1 VTFSWSHLL
10 ILPEELYRVPASM
23 PLGRAGYYLELFFL
37 LSLILIMMNLEATFR
52 ASSGTK
58 RWQIKFMVLGLSSL
72 FAFLLY
78 LKSHNLLF
86 SSVNFEMIPINSSA
100 ILVANSLILFSI
112 GRRSLQ
118 EADLYISKRF
128 LFNSLTVLVMGIYLL
143 ALGSTAKII
152 GFFGEGEHIPLSA
165 FAVFLVALSVSVVLL
180 SDQLRQEAKR
190 FISRNFY
197 RGHYD
202 YRKEWTEFTER
213 TSQILE
219 MENLCAAVTR
229 MVSETFGAPSVTIW
243 IIDETQNELCP
254 GGSTALS
261 RAQMQ
266 EVRLSDMGGERFLNY
281 MREVRAPVDF
291 SSPSGRKARKV
302 ASEKPAFFSS
312 GRVRIVVPLFAGQ
325 HLLGIMVLERRA
337 TDRPFTTEDLD
348 LLNTLASQAAGSL
361 LNLRLSQQLLKAKEA
376 EAFQTLSTFF
386 IHDLKNLASML
397 SLTMQNLPANYNN
410 PVFRKDTLR
419 VISESVSKMNAM
431 CNQLSVLTRKLDL
444 NRTEMDLNELV
455 TATLANLNGCV
466 RVSLVKDLQQV
477 PRLSLD
483 PDQIQKVLVNLVL
496 NANEAVGQRGEIRVA
511 TGLTDGWAVLS
522 VTDNGCGMTKEFVAR
537 SLFQPFQTTKS
548 RGLGIGLFHSKKIVE
563 AHRGKIEVET
573 ESGKGSSFKVMLPL
587 GARGN
592 HDQA

>member
-1 VTFSWSHLL
+1 
-10 ILPEELYRVPASM
+10 
-23 PLGRAGYYLELFFL
+23 
-37 LSLILIMMNLEATFR
+37 
-52 ASSGTK
+52 
-58 RWQIKFMVLGLSSL
+58 
-72 FAFLLY
+72 
-78 LKSHNLLF
+78 
-86 SSVNFEMIPINSSA
+86 
-100 ILVANSLILFSI
+100 
-112 GRRSLQ
+112 
-118 EADLYISKRF
+118 
-128 LFNSLTVLVMGIYLL
+128 
-143 ALGSTAKII
+143 
-152 GFFGEGEHIPLSA
+152 
-165 FAVFLVALSVSVVLL
+165 
-180 SDQLRQEAKR
+180 
-190 FISRNFY
+190 
-197 RGHYD
+197 
-202 YRKEWTEFTER
+202 
-213 TSQILE
+213 
-219 MENLCAAVTR
+219 
-229 MVSETFGAPSVTIW
+229 
-243 IIDETQNELCP
+243 
-254 GGSTALS
+254 
-261 RAQMQ
+261 
-266 EVRLSDMGGERFLNY
+266 
-281 MREVRAPVDF
+281 
-291 SSPSGRKARKV
+291 
-302 ASEKPAFFSS
+302 
-312 GRVRIVVPLFAGQ
+312 
-325 HLLGIMVLERRA
+325 
-337 TDRPFTTEDLD
+337 
-348 LLNTLASQAAGSL
+348 
-361 LNLRLSQQLLKAKEA
+361 
-376 EAFQTLSTFF
+376 
-386 IHDLKNLASML
+386 ML

-511 TGLTDGWAVLS
+511 TSLTDGWAVLS

>member
-1 VTFSWSHLL
+1 MKLTAVPSVVSALFCVGLAFFVLSRNPKSFVHRTFALGMFSIGLMEVGSAMVLFAESASGQAWWKNVSFIGEALLPGNWLLFSLSFARSNYKEVLYRWWALIILVFVFPIFLVTFSWSHLL

-180 SDQLRQEAKR
+180 SDQLRQKAKR

-325 HLLGIMVLERRA
+325 HLLGIMVLERERR
-337 TDRPFTTEDLD
+337 TGPLPPRTW
-348 LLNTLASQAAGSL
+348 
-361 LNLRLSQQLLKAKEA
+361 
-376 EAFQTLSTFF
+376 TF
-386 IHDLKNLASML
+386 
-397 SLTMQNLPANYNN
+397 
-410 PVFRKDTLR
+410 
-419 VISESVSKMNAM
+419 
-431 CNQLSVLTRKLDL
+431 
-444 NRTEMDLNELV
+444 
-455 TATLANLNGCV
+455 
-466 RVSLVKDLQQV
+466 
-477 PRLSLD
+477 
-483 PDQIQKVLVNLVL
+483 
-496 NANEAVGQRGEIRVA
+496 
-511 TGLTDGWAVLS
+511 
-522 VTDNGCGMTKEFVAR
+522 
-537 SLFQPFQTTKS
+537 
-548 RGLGIGLFHSKKIVE
+548 
-563 AHRGKIEVET
+563 
-573 ESGKGSSFKVMLPL
+573 
-587 GARGN
+587 
-592 HDQA
+592 